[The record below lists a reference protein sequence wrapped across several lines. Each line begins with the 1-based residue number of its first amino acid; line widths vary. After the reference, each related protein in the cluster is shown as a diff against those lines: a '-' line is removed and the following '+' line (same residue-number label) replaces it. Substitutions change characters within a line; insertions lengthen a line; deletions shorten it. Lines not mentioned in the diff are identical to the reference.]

1 VSPGLWRGLSHAN
14 MANSY
19 IWSEGQVRST
29 MKSSKSYIESEDGS
43 QLNWSEN
50 GNSMYAI
57 VNRDAPNQFGES
69 PGYRFM
75 PAAQIARFTI
85 KDSTVT
91 KKGITASDHHFF
103 VTKQKDTEARSTHPY
118 NLMNNVLNPEE
129 PVVEFD
135 KFFDGDSLKQEDL

>member
-1 VSPGLWRGLSHAN
+1 MHGLSCAHT
-14 MANSY
+14 ANSY
-19 IWSEGQVRST
+19 IWSEGKVRST
-29 MKSSKSYIESEDGS
+29 MKSSKSYIESEEDS

-57 VNRDAPNQFGES
+57 VNRDAQNQFGES

-85 KDSTVT
+85 KNSTVT
-91 KKGITASDHHFF
+91 KKGIMASDHHFF
-103 VTKQKDTEARSTHPY
+103 VSQQKDTEARASHPY
-118 NLMNNVLNPEE
+118 NLMNNLFDPDE

-135 KFFDGDSLKQEDL
+135 KFFNGDSLNQEDL